1 MISEE
6 NFLGNEKKV
15 GYLNRI
21 LDKRLISHAYLFE
34 GPEHIGKTTLA
45 LRFAAEILGDSFE
58 NVLNNPDLIFVSASE
73 DEKQIGVETIRDLQK
88 NLSLYPYKAKYK
100 IALIEKAELM
110 NRTAANSLLK
120 TLEEP
125 GQTSILILVSSDSG
139 KLLDTI
145 KSRCQILN
153 FGVAPEAALE
163 KFLSRQNENIS
174 LKDIE
179 DILELSQ
186 GKAGIAVNM
195 LKDSEFLRKTKE
207 EKNEIL
213 NFFNIKNFKKLEN
226 AALVYQM
233 EKEEVIDT
241 LDLWIWT
248 LRVELLKSFNEQN
261 EAEILHMRKMKN
273 AIEKITSVKEDISD
287 RNVNVRLAIENL
299 CLGF

>member
-1 MISEE
+1 
-6 NFLGNEKKV
+6 
-15 GYLNRI
+15 
-21 LDKRLISHAYLFE
+21 
-34 GPEHIGKTTLA
+34 
-45 LRFAAEILGDSFE
+45 
-58 NVLNNPDLIFVSASE
+58 
-73 DEKQIGVETIRDLQK
+73 
-88 NLSLYPYKAKYK
+88 LYPYKAKYK